1 MIEFKLPSLGADMD
15 EGKLLEW
22 KVQPGDVVRR
32 GQVIAVVDTKKAAV
46 DVESWEEGTVQEL
59 LAAPGDVVPVG
70 TVIAHLLAPG
80 ETPAVAAVPTPAP
93 ALAAGRRLVSP
104 AARRRAQEL
113 GVELDAVTGTGP
125 HGAVTVEDVEHALP
139 AAAAPPDRAAAMRQ
153 TIVAAMSRSKREIP
167 HYYLAESIPLQRAS
181 EWLAQQN
188 AARAITERL
197 LMIALFLKAVAV
209 VLKDF
214 PELNGHYR
222 DGAFQPSGVV
232 NAGLAISL
240 RQGGLIAPAVLDVGS
255 KGLDRLMSEITDL
268 TRRVRAGSLR
278 SSELSAGTLTVSS
291 LGDQGAETVFGVIY
305 PPQVALVGFGRI
317 APRPWAVDGALAVLP
332 VVTAT
337 LAADHRVSDGHRGGL
352 FLAALRDALQQP
364 EHL

>member
-1 MIEFKLPSLGADMD
+1 
-15 EGKLLEW
+15 
-22 KVQPGDVVRR
+22 
-32 GQVIAVVDTKKAAV
+32 
-46 DVESWEEGTVQEL
+46 
-59 LAAPGDVVPVG
+59 
-70 TVIAHLLAPG
+70 
-80 ETPAVAAVPTPAP
+80 
-93 ALAAGRRLVSP
+93 
-104 AARRRAQEL
+104 
-113 GVELDAVTGTGP
+113 
-125 HGAVTVEDVEHALP
+125 
-139 AAAAPPDRAAAMRQ
+139 
-153 TIVAAMSRSKREIP
+153 VAAMSRSKREIP

-278 SSELSAGTLTVSS
+278 SSE
-291 LGDQGAETVFGVIY
+291 
-305 PPQVALVGFGRI
+305 
-317 APRPWAVDGALAVLP
+317 
-332 VVTAT
+332 
-337 LAADHRVSDGHRGGL
+337 
-352 FLAALRDALQQP
+352 
-364 EHL
+364 